1 MRILVADC
9 DRSASLFIKN
19 ALESESYAVD
29 VCSTGDEAI
38 HMAVVVNYDLLI
50 LALTLPG
57 LHGYEVLRFIRAQQ
71 KQLPVLILAD
81 GRGVDDRVKC
91 LDLGADDYVTKP
103 FAIRELLA
111 RVRVL
116 LRRLGPH
123 EGVNLRIADLEI
135 DRVTHTVRRA
145 AHRIRLTS
153 KEYALLEYLMCN
165 VGRPLSR
172 AMIVEHIW
180 DISFESGTNVVDVY
194 INYLRKKVD
203 YGFDRK
209 LIRTVRGVGYQMT
222 DAD

>member
-1 MRILVADC
+1 MV
-9 DRSASLFIKN
+9 
-19 ALESESYAVD
+19 
-29 VCSTGDEAI
+29 
-38 HMAVVVNYDLLI
+38 VVVNYDLLI

>member
-1 MRILVADC
+1 M
-9 DRSASLFIKN
+9 
-19 ALESESYAVD
+19 
-29 VCSTGDEAI
+29 
-38 HMAVVVNYDLLI
+38 
-50 LALTLPG
+50 
-57 LHGYEVLRFIRAQQ
+57 
-71 KQLPVLILAD
+71 
-81 GRGVDDRVKC
+81 
-91 LDLGADDYVTKP
+91 
-103 FAIRELLA
+103 
-111 RVRVL
+111 
-116 LRRLGPH
+116 
-123 EGVNLRIADLEI
+123 
-135 DRVTHTVRRA
+135 THTVRRA